1 MNSTS
6 LTPICGMRYK
16 PPEANPAPN
25 LRVVLD
31 TSVVLMPIIRPNS
44 GDAWMREAWQNRT
57 LLPLTSNDTEAEL
70 IKTLHNARFN
80 LNERQVAAIAGL
92 YLSHC
97 QKIVIPNPPPP
108 TPQCRDASDQPF
120 LTLAYQAQSDY
131 LVTRD
136 DDLLSLREESDIP
149 IIKPAD
155 LRAIIDT
162 GPAELTGTAW
172 ASG

>member
-31 TSVVLMPIIRPNS
+31 TSVVLMPIIRPDS

-70 IKTLHNARFN
+70 IRTLHNARFN

-92 YLSHC
+92 DLSHG
-97 QKIVIPNPPPP
+97 QKKSSYQTRRRRHPNAG
-108 TPQCRDASDQPF
+108 TPSDQPF
-120 LTLAYQAQSDY
+120 LIFAYQAQSDY
-131 LVTRD
+131 LITRD
-136 DDLLSLREESDIP
+136 DDLLSPQGRIRHPDNQ
-149 IIKPAD
+149 
-155 LRAIIDT
+155 T
-162 GPAELTGTAW
+162 G
-172 ASG
+172 

>member
-1 MNSTS
+1 
-6 LTPICGMRYK
+6 MRYK

-31 TSVVLMPIIRPNS
+31 TSVVLMPIIRPDS

-70 IKTLHNARFN
+70 IRTLHNARFN

-92 YLSHC
+92 DLSHG
-97 QKIVIPNPPPP
+97 QKIAIPNPPPP
-108 TPQCRDASDQPF
+108 PQCRDASDQPF
-120 LTLAYQAQSDY
+120 LILAYQAQSDY

-136 DDLLSLREESDIP
+136 DDLLCLRDESDIP

-155 LRAIIDT
+155 RRAIIDA
-162 GPAELTGTAW
+162 GPAELMGTAW